1 MTSFSIAGLSSGI
14 DTTSLISQLMTV
26 AAAPQNALQGQLSQV
41 QKQLSAYQDINTK
54 MAAVKS
60 AADALAIARTWQA
73 TTAASSDASIVA
85 SGSSTALAG
94 TSTTMSVTQLAQAQ
108 VSTAALADPAN
119 AANAAAGLDL
129 TIGVS
134 TTHLN
139 LAGNAA
145 TDVVSAI
152 NAAGLGIRASLI
164 TTSTGS
170 VLQLASTSTGQ
181 ANSFSI
187 SGLSAPVQSL
197 RPAQDATITVGDP
210 ANGGYSVTS
219 SSNTFAD
226 AIPGVSF
233 TVSKLTTDATLSIS
247 SDTTSI
253 SNAVAALVNAT
264 NTALKTISADT
275 AQGGVLTGDTTLNA
289 LTEKLLGVVSAG
301 AGGKSFA
308 TAGVDI
314 TSTGTLTFNAD
325 SFAAAFAANPALV
338 QSQLQTSL
346 SAGFSSVGDGATNG
360 ASGSLTQVITSDNS
374 QISSLNKRIT
384 NWTSK
389 LAGQKLSLQTKYA
402 AMEAALSKLKSQSS

>member
-94 TSTTMSVTQLAQAQ
+94 TSTTMSVTRLAQAQ

-139 LAGNAA
+139 LASNLA

-152 NAAGLGIRASLI
+152 NAAGLGIPAS
-164 TTSTGS
+164 
-170 VLQLASTSTGQ
+170 
-181 ANSFSI
+181 
-187 SGLSAPVQSL
+187 
-197 RPAQDATITVGDP
+197 R
-210 ANGGYSVTS
+210 
-219 SSNTFAD
+219 
-226 AIPGVSF
+226 
-233 TVSKLTTDATLSIS
+233 
-247 SDTTSI
+247 
-253 SNAVAALVNAT
+253 
-264 NTALKTISADT
+264 
-275 AQGGVLTGDTTLNA
+275 
-289 LTEKLLGVVSAG
+289 
-301 AGGKSFA
+301 
-308 TAGVDI
+308 
-314 TSTGTLTFNAD
+314 
-325 SFAAAFAANPALV
+325 
-338 QSQLQTSL
+338 
-346 SAGFSSVGDGATNG
+346 
-360 ASGSLTQVITSDNS
+360 
-374 QISSLNKRIT
+374 
-384 NWTSK
+384 
-389 LAGQKLSLQTKYA
+389 
-402 AMEAALSKLKSQSS
+402 